1 MTNKHE
7 HPTMQLRWIDREA
20 GPGHIRVLQQAWRN
34 ISSNELDWKDV
45 ELVESEDD

>member
-1 MTNKHE
+1 MTEKLWHE
-7 HPTMQLRWIDREA
+7 TMKLRWIDREA

-34 ISSNELDWKDV
+34 ISSNELEFRDI